1 MVGRLARIGRLVS
14 FPLEKGGKGKR
25 KKKKIYER
33 KKHYKQSDLIHQ
45 LAFLGPRSSSVSMS
59 TVPF

>member
-1 MVGRLARIGRLVS
+1 MVGRLARIGRQVS
-14 FPLEKGGKGKR
+14 FPLEKGEKR
-25 KKKKIYER
+25 KKEKKNMKE